1 MEAAAS
7 TGWKIRDGYLD
18 TGKKTLIM
26 GILNLTPDS
35 FYDGG
40 SYRDWSAAV
49 EHAQRMVAEGAD
61 ILDIGGESSRPGSQ
75 PVSGEE
81 ELQRVIPVIRAL
93 AKKIKIPLSIDT
105 YKSTVA
111 EQALGEG
118 AAIINDISALGADG
132 DMAKVAARFQAG
144 IVLMHMQ
151 GEPRTMQKNPSYRDV
166 VREIADFFRERLR
179 SLEEQGVEALQVVL
193 DPGIGFGKTLEHN
206 LELIRRLDE
215 FRALERPLL
224 VGISRKSFLGQIL
237 DLPPAERLEGSLA
250 AAAAAVLKGA
260 GILRVHDVEATVRAC
275 RVVER
280 LKS

>member
-7 TGWKIRDGYLD
+7 TGWKIRNGYLD

-61 ILDIGGESSRPGSQ
+61 ILDVGGESSRPGSQ
-75 PVSGEE
+75 PVSEEE

-132 DMAKVAARFQAG
+132 DMAKVAVRFQAG

-151 GEPRTMQKNPSYRDV
+151 GEPRTMQKNPSYREV

-215 FRALERPLL
+215 FKALERPLL

-250 AAAAAVLKGA
+250 AGVAAVLKGA